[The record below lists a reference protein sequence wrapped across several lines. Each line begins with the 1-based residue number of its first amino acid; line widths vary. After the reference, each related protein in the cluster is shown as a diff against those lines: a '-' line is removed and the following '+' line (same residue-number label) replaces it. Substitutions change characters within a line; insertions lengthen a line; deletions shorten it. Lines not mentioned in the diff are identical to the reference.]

1 MVAEGRAGV
10 SVDLKP
16 MFTAR
21 VLKDSSERGE
31 KLKEFKFVNNRVTT
45 VYKVLFN
52 CSEMYFFVPYFVAFY
67 HGERKFLTSV

>member
-21 VLKDSSERGE
+21 VLKDNSERGE

-45 VYKVLFN
+45 VYTV
-52 CSEMYFFVPYFVAFY
+52 
-67 HGERKFLTSV
+67 